1 MATKSFRIED
11 KDLLR
16 LQTEALAQSR
26 PGKPVTVSELVRRAV
41 AAYLATLEA
50 KAHD

>member
-1 MATKSFRIED
+1 MAVRSYRIDD
-11 KDLLR
+11 KDLLK
-16 LQTEALAQSR
+16 LQTEALAQSK
-26 PGKPVTVSELVRRAV
+26 PGKIVTPSELVRRAV